1 MSIFFPQ
8 ILGLHYNLKVIV
20 PLLSYI
26 PKAVINSFSIL
37 HKVTLKRIAGLLI
50 RWNCFK
56 VTLIIMAP
64 IT

>member
-1 MSIFFPQ
+1 MSMFFHL
-8 ILGLHYNLKVIV
+8 ILSLHYNLEVIV
-20 PLLSYI
+20 PLFSYI

-37 HKVTLKRIAGLLI
+37 HNVTLKRIAGLLI
-50 RWNCFK
+50 HWNCFK